1 MAPKRIITDKLGS
14 YGAAKMQ
21 VMPMVEHRS
30 HKGLN
35 NRAENSHVPFRKR
48 ERVLQYFRLARAVQ
62 RFVSIFSDFRNFF
75 VPPRYKL
82 SGSAFIRT
90 GSTPSLSGKSS
101 PLLAEIGLAKRD
113 TSREVN
119 VTTRMM
125 E

>member
-14 YGAAKMQ
+14 YGAAKKQ

-35 NRAENSHVPFRKR
+35 KRAENSHVPFRKR

-75 VPPRYKL
+75 VPPRYKRFRFGINPHRL
-82 SGSAFIRT
+82 NAFVQWKILTSA
-90 GSTPSLSGKSS
+90 G
-101 PLLAEIGLAKRD
+101 
-113 TSREVN
+113 
-119 VTTRMM
+119 
-125 E
+125 